1 MRILL
6 LGGIGEALRLA
17 RRLAV
22 KHELTY
28 SLAGRVRHQPELP
41 CKVRTGGFGGVEGL
55 TDFLRQGD
63 FERLIDATHPYAA
76 QISHH
81 AVLAAGQAGIPVW
94 AYRRPPWQPEVG
106 DDWRWIRDWSALSAA
121 LTGFHRPFF
130 TIGLEPLNHIQTL
143 NHRPT
148 IPPDQYWLVR
158 CLEARPAPVSRL
170 TVLNATGPFNLGEEL
185 ELLQRWRA
193 DVLVSKNSGGS
204 AVAAKL
210 KAARLLKI
218 PVLMLQRPELPAA
231 DAEFEAVE
239 AIAAQLED
247 RGHGR

>member
-17 RRLAV
+17 QRLAV

-41 CKVRTGGFGGVEGL
+41 CKVRIGGFGGVEGL

-63 FERLIDATHPYAA
+63 FELVIDATHPYAA
-76 QISHH
+76 QISQH
-81 AVLAAGQAGIPVW
+81 AVLAAGQAGIPLW
-94 AYRRPPWQPEVG
+94 AYRRPRWQPEVG
-106 DDWRWIRDWSALSAA
+106 DDWRWSRDWSALSTA

-130 TIGLEPLNHIQTL
+130 TIGLEPLNHIQTHIQTL
-143 NHRPT
+143 PSE
-148 IPPDQYWLVR
+148 QYWLVR
-158 CLEARPAPVSRL
+158 CLEAQPAPVLRL
-170 TVLNATGPFNLGEEL
+170 TVLNATGPFSLEEEL
-185 ELLQRWRA
+185 ELLQCWRV

-239 AIAAQLED
+239 AIAAQLFNC
-247 RGHGR
+247 

>member
-22 KHELTY
+22 KHELSY
-28 SLAGRVRHQPELP
+28 SLAGRHQPELP

-55 TDFLRQGD
+55 TDFLCQGD
-63 FERLIDATHPYAA
+63 FEQLIDATHPYAA
-76 QISHH
+76 QISQH
-81 AVLAAGQAGIPVW
+81 AVLAARQAGIPVW

-106 DDWRWIRDWSALSAA
+106 DDWRWVSDWSALNAA

-130 TIGLEPLNHIQTL
+130 TIGLESLKHIQTIQTL
-143 NHRPT
+143 
-148 IPPDQYWLVR
+148 PPHQYWLVR
-158 CLEARPAPVSRL
+158 CLEMQPAPVSRL
-170 TVLNATGPFNLGEEL
+170 TVLNARGPFSLEAEL

-210 KAARLLKI
+210 KAARLLNI
-218 PVLMLQRPELPAA
+218 PVLMWQRPELPAV
-231 DAEFEAVE
+231 DAEFETVE
-239 AIAAQLED
+239 AIAAQLD
-247 RGHGR
+247 SYP